1 MRRNKLGG
9 PSRPGANLF
18 FRILFCWLLM
28 GVTIGVLAVI
38 GGFLGIQKH
47 TGFMAV
53 LLAVVVPFLLHM
65 ARMLKEAEG
74 CLPGVFR
81 LVFLLQS
88 VGFSLFSVLCL
99 IDLLFGGKGA
109 VFAALGFVSK

>member
-1 MRRNKLGG
+1 MKRNKLGG
-9 PSRPGANLF
+9 PRQPGNNLLL
-18 FRILFCWLLM
+18 RVLFVWLLM

-47 TGFMAV
+47 TAFMAV
-53 LLAVVVPFLLHM
+53 LLAAVVSFLLYM
-65 ARMLKEAEG
+65 ARMLKGAEG

-88 VGFSLFSVLCL
+88 VVFSLFAVLCL

>member
-1 MRRNKLGG
+1 MKRNKLGG
-9 PSRPGANLF
+9 PSRSGANLF

-28 GVTIGVLAVI
+28 GVTLSTLVLI
-38 GGFLGIQKH
+38 GGWLGVREH

-53 LLAVVVPFLLHM
+53 LFAVVVPFLLHM

-88 VGFSLFSVLCL
+88 VGFSLFAVLCL

>member
-9 PSRPGANLF
+9 PRQPGHNLLL
-18 FRILFCWLLM
+18 RVLFVWLLM
-28 GVTIGVLAVI
+28 GVTVGVLSMI
-38 GGFLGIQKH
+38 GGSLGILKH

-53 LLAVVVPFLLHM
+53 LFAAVVPFLLYM
-65 ARMLKEAEG
+65 VRLLKGAEG

-88 VGFSLFSVLCL
+88 VVFSLFAVLCL
-99 IDLLFGGKGA
+99 VDLLFGGEGK
-109 VFAALGFVSK
+109 VLSLIGF

>member
-1 MRRNKLGG
+1 MRRNELGG
-9 PSRPGANLF
+9 PRQPGNNLLL
-18 FRILFCWLLM
+18 RVLFVWLLM

-53 LLAVVVPFLLHM
+53 SFAVVVPFLLHM